1 MKSEKSI
8 KCFSINVFIS
18 GAIASDLMNRFDLD
32 SDNLV
37 TMEELEQAGCT
48 VKNSMFKAAD
58 RNDNGSLSKKE
69 LRKSRDYLLTR
80 KRCPKT
86 AAS

>member
-1 MKSEKSI
+1 MKKVLSVLVLTFLS
-8 KCFSINVFIS
+8 S
-18 GAIASDLMNRFDLD
+18 GAIASDLMKIFDLD

-69 LRKSRDYLLTR
+69 LTKSRDYLLTR

>member
-1 MKSEKSI
+1 
-8 KCFSINVFIS
+8 
-18 GAIASDLMNRFDLD
+18 
-32 SDNLV
+32 
-37 TMEELEQAGCT
+37 MEELEQAGCT